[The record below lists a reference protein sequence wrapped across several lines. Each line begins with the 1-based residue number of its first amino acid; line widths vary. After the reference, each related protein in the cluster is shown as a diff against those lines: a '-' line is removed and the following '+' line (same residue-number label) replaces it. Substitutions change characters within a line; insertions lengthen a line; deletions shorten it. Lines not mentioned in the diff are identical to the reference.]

1 MKYDAMIKERAGKGI
16 KVARLLPRRY
26 NYPALQRVRRSVDD
40 AGIFKFCNLP
50 AATSTMSL
58 CRNPHTLLEQLE
70 VVAQSM

>member
-1 MKYDAMIKERAGKGI
+1 MKYDAMIKKRAGKGI

-40 AGIFKFCNLP
+40 AGIFNLP
-50 AATSTMSL
+50 AATSRMSL